1 VRIAL
6 AANRASGGGLDPEPL
21 ADAIRAHGAEVAVF
35 GPEPAE
41 LERAAAW
48 EPDRVAVA
56 SGDGTIGPVAELA
69 GRLDV
74 ALAVIGAGTAND
86 FARAHSL
93 PADPIEAA
101 TLAATGTHERPL
113 ELGRLADGHPFV
125 NVGSAGLASVA
136 ARNAT
141 PLKPRLGP
149 LAYGVGA
156 ARAAATGRPLPATV
170 RADGRVVFD
179 GACWQVI
186 VAVSGAFGGGSG
198 VAEADPDDGVLD
210 VVILPAGS
218 RAGLARRAW
227 GLRTRTIAQQRAV
240 PHERG
245 AVVEVDLEP
254 GSEINVDGEIRTG
267 GLERVTVQARAFRL
281 VVPEGEA
288 RLRTHGRVRLNQNA
302 GWMPAG

>member
-1 VRIAL
+1 MRIAL

-21 ADAIRAHGAEVAVF
+21 ADVMRSHGAEVAVF
-35 GPEPAE
+35 GCQDDE

-48 EPDRVAVA
+48 GPDRLAVA
-56 SGDGTIGPVAELA
+56 GGDGTIGPVAELA

-74 ALAVIGAGTAND
+74 PLAVLPTGTAND
-86 FARAHSL
+86 FARAHGL
-93 PADPIEAA
+93 PADPREAA
-101 TLAATGTHERPL
+101 ELAAESTQTRPL
-113 ELGRLADGHPFV
+113 ELGRLADGRPFV
-125 NVGSAGLASVA
+125 NVASAGLASVA
-136 ARNAT
+136 ARNAQ

-156 ARAAATGRPLPATV
+156 LRAAARERPLPVTV
-170 RADGRVVFD
+170 RADGRTVFD
-179 GACWQVI
+179 DGAWQVI

-227 GLRTRTIAQQRAV
+227 GLRQRTIAQQHDV

-245 AVVEVDLEP
+245 REIAVDLP
-254 GSEINVDGEIRTG
+254 QGSEINVDGEIREG
-267 GLERVTVQARAFRL
+267 GLERVTVEPRAFRL
-281 VVPEGEA
+281 LEPPA
-288 RLRTHGRVRLNQNA
+288 LRRGPGA
-302 GWMPAG
+302 